1 METNTIPPPAICYT
15 WSSDTLIYQ
24 GESLAYVSP
33 LDWEQGSLE
42 YIIPAN
48 ATLIPPPEPTAGKV
62 IVWRDDHWEQVPD
75 YRGKAY
81 YDTTTKECHE
91 IKVLGDVPADTWTD
105 QEPTDRD
112 AVWTDGA
119 WVIPFDVL
127 RQRKI
132 LQIRA
137 DADRELSA
145 IQSNYSQSEII
156 SWSKQETG
164 ARDLT
169 QNPDAVSPDAVF
181 VRAMAL
187 ERGIPVPDLVEKIM
201 GNLSPYAETMARV
214 LGAQQRR
221 EDLVKTATKENLADI

>member
-1 METNTIPPPAICYT
+1 MDNTPPPAKCYC
-15 WSSDTLIYQ
+15 WDYDTLIYQ
-24 GESLAYVSP
+24 DDTLAYASP
-33 LDWEQGSLE
+33 LDWVQGRLE

-48 ATLIPPPEPTAGKV
+48 STLIPPPEPIAGQA

-75 YRGKAY
+75 YRGNIY
-81 YDTTTKECHE
+81 YDTETKERHE
-91 IKVLGDVPADTWTD
+91 IKALGDTPAAGWTKDEPIDREAIWTD
-105 QEPTDRD
+105 
-112 AVWTDGA
+112 DG
-119 WVIPFDVL
+119 WGVPFEIL
-127 RQRKI
+127 KQRKI

-164 ARDLT
+164 ARDLS
-169 QNPDAVSPDAVF
+169 QNMEAVSPDAVF
-181 VRAMAL
+181 VRAMATT
-187 ERGIPVPDLVEKIM
+187 RGIPVMELVGKIM